1 MQVVRGR
8 EQHHRVSLGA
18 TVVHQA
24 AGSVK
29 APTGTSGASCY
40 RRAMAPTVIKKI
52 TRAHTTAPTPGSTTL
67 QQPQV
72 LQRAASTPRA
82 VGPSPTRITTP
93 REESAK
99 LFGALEGPS
108 PLPLAWSDEFEVNE
122 ESPILGGG
130 AFAEV
135 FQVRHR
141 RTFQHFAVK
150 VMHRPNFTLRGI
162 ERQIDAEIRAMHLA
176 AVEFAE
182 TKQENHI
189 VRLLQVT
196 EEGEYVFIMLELCSQ
211 GDLLRMLYQQP
222 TGRFSE
228 DVAAEWARQL
238 LQGLFTLHKLGVIHR
253 DIKPDNLLCTGQG
266 VLKIADFGWCA
277 EISEAPTVLAGTFQY
292 MAPEVLQNF
301 PQTEKADVWS
311 AGVTLYQLV
320 VGRPLLMTYLG
331 PGATNLTHQDPHEA
345 TAIKQRWL
353 VEEIFATCPPSEDL
367 RPQDVSSPCW
377 DFLRRLLVPEAEQ
390 RISVEEALW
399 HPWLDDQSQDIDDQ
413 EQLGAVEEAAS
424 SARQSAREKVAE
436 LSPPSRKV
444 GGSIVDLRSP
454 VSDRTS
460 ASESCIPTPQHPR
473 SWDPNRNM
481 AYSPPVDCKEHLG
494 SSVGSRS
501 RSRSRSPPCQSQS
514 MGESPNLRSPESSR
528 DPSPE
533 LQARRLVSPERRISP
548 GRRSLGTIC
557 KATVTAKPS
566 GGGSLEAEVLKRLIA
581 TPTPCRAMAVPVQ
594 AAPRGRDSSN
604 LREPKASP
612 VTPVRT
618 SQLHTVTAEPTK
630 VGRPSQWSPSPV
642 RVRGASVGASAN
654 SAPRPAPRLRLSAP
668 GSLVESTQ
676 QSLGLPLGPSFGA
689 QRGAP
694 PPRAGTTGAL
704 PPSGYAG
711 HSPATFETCRSLRLK
726 QRTPTEDANAL
737 LNELRSSNENL
748 RRAFLQLVQK
758 MKKGQTLEAGATP
771 EELAAMLTVADPQ
784 LRQNNGA
791 SSAPAAAPE
800 GASAADADVVPD
812 KFGQALQ
819 VSKIQNDANGNG
831 GLDVLSCT
839 APAQHG
845 GRENIP
851 PPNAMTGKQANW
863 SAAKLSGT
871 PLQKPGTVQV
881 RPAGL
886 ARYNGQGASGQT
898 QRTDALSQTVH
909 TVSMPASTA
918 GASGMPLASGT
929 TNTGSSLVLS
939 RECNTPVVPATGW
952 PRGASPEARSVTA
965 RATSQQK
972 APPSKSLPPKALPPK
987 AQTPVQTLPPPRLA
1001 LAQPQQKS
1009 GAHQRVLT
1017 ALPVGNQPVW
1027 AYAGVLPGT
1036 SGQNT
1041 YRAGAD
1047 ERRRQSVPSSWFKRA
1062 TST

>member
-18 TVVHQA
+18 TVVQQA
-24 AGSVK
+24 AGSAT
-29 APTGTSGASCY
+29 APAGTSGAACY
-40 RRAMAPTVIKKI
+40 RRAVAPAVIKKI
-52 TRAHTTAPTPGSTTL
+52 ARAHAAAPAAVGSATL

-82 VGPSPTRITTP
+82 IGLSSPHLATP
-93 REESAK
+93 REESARVV
-99 LFGALEGPS
+99 GAIEGPS
-108 PLPLAWSDEFEVNE
+108 PLPSAWSDEFEVNE

-141 RTFQHFAVK
+141 RTLQHFAVK

-162 ERQIDAEIRAMHLA
+162 ERQIDAEIRAMQLA
-176 AVEFAE
+176 ALEFQE

-189 VRLLQVT
+189 VRLLQAM

-222 TGRFSE
+222 AGRFSE
-228 DVAAEWARQL
+228 DLAAEWARQL

-277 EISEAPTVLAGTFQY
+277 EIREAPTVLAGTFQY
-292 MAPEVLQNF
+292 MAPEVLQNL

-311 AGVTLYQLV
+311 AGVTLYQLI
-320 VGRPLLMTYLG
+320 VGRPLLTTYLG
-331 PGATNLTHQDPHEA
+331 PGATERTHQDPHLA

-377 DFLRRLLVPEAEQ
+377 DFLRRLLAPEVEQ
-390 RISVEEALW
+390 RISVEEALR
-399 HPWLDDQSQDIDDQ
+399 HRWLVTQPQ
-413 EQLGAVEEAAS
+413 EITTQELSSPEKAVLTSDNES
-424 SARQSAREKVAE
+424 VRERVVE
-436 LSPPSRKV
+436 MSPPSRKL
-444 GGSIVDLRSP
+444 GGAAVDLRSP
-454 VSDRTS
+454 ISDRTS
-460 ASESCIPTPQHPR
+460 TSESCIPTPQHPR
-473 SWDPNRNM
+473 TWDPNRNM
-481 AYSPPVDCKEHLG
+481 AYSPPVDRDENLG
-494 SSVGSRS
+494 SSGSRS
-501 RSRSRSPPCQSQS
+501 RSRSRSPPCRS
-514 MGESPNLRSPESSR
+514 MGESPTLPILPSPERSP

-557 KATVTAKPS
+557 KATVTKQPVTGAP
-566 GGGSLEAEVLKRLIA
+566 LEAEALKRLMK
-581 TPTPCRAMAVPVQ
+581 TPTPCRATAVPVQ
-594 AAPRGRDSSN
+594 AVPRGRDASVR
-604 LREPKASP
+604 LQEPKASP

-618 SQLHTVTAEPTK
+618 SQLHTVAAEPNK
-630 VGRPSQWSPSPV
+630 VGRPSHWSPSPV

-654 SAPRPAPRLRLSAP
+654 SAPRQAPRLRLSAP
-668 GSLVESTQ
+668 GNLVESTQ
-676 QSLGLPLGPSFGA
+676 QSLGLPLGPGLGA
-689 QRGAP
+689 LRGAP
-694 PPRAGTTGAL
+694 PPRTGIAGVL
-704 PPSGYAG
+704 PPNGFAG
-711 HSPATFETCRSLRLK
+711 HSPATFETCRSLRVK

-737 LNELRSSNENL
+737 LHELRSSNENL

-758 MKKGQTLEAGATP
+758 MKKGQTLDGGTTP
-771 EELAAMLTVADPQ
+771 EELAAMLTVADPPP
-784 LRQNNGA
+784 RQNNGA
-791 SSAPAAAPE
+791 SSAPTAAPVTP
-800 GASAADADVVPD
+800 ASDADIAPD

-819 VSKIQNDANGNG
+819 VSKVQNDAHGNG

-851 PPNAMTGKQANW
+851 PPNAVTGKQANW
-863 SAAKLSGT
+863 SAAKFSGA

-881 RPAGL
+881 RPAAL
-886 ARYNGQGASGQT
+886 ARYAGQGASGQA

-918 GASGMPLASGT
+918 GTSGLPLACGGT
-929 TNTGSSLVLS
+929 STGSVVLT
-939 RECNTPVVPATGW
+939 RECNTPVVPASGW
-952 PRGASPEARSVTA
+952 PRGTSPEARSVTT
-965 RATSQQK
+965 RAASQQ
-972 APPSKSLPPKALPPK
+972 K

-1001 LAQPQQKS
+1001 VSQPQHKS
-1009 GAHQRVLT
+1009 GAQQRVLT
-1017 ALPVGNQPVW
+1017 AVPVGKQPLW
-1027 AYAGVLPGT
+1027 AYAGVLPGGC
-1036 SGQNT
+1036 SQNA
-1041 YRAGAD
+1041 YRPGAD
-1047 ERRRQSVPSSWFKRA
+1047 ERRRQSVPSSWFKR
-1062 TST
+1062 STT